1 MLLTEFVDKLTKI
14 IESNGAW
21 FLDTTYISLSEEDM
35 GKCLFV
41 IQVLFDGESSVL
53 CCVYICKCHVDIAVY
68 GELRTSLTFHE
79 ALRAMIEILN

>member
-41 IQVLFDGESSVL
+41 LQVLFEGETSVF
-53 CCVYICKCHVDIAVY
+53 CSVYICECHVDIAVY
-68 GELRTSLTFHE
+68 GELRTTLTFHE
-79 ALRAMIEILN
+79 ALRTMIDILN